1 MCVDDKNEAVIV
13 EPSFHVEPTMED
25 VPKGQVLYLLRIT
38 MSEKLDYD
46 F

>member
-13 EPSFHVEPTMED
+13 EPCVRVGSTIED
-25 VPKGQVLYLLRIT
+25 VVKGQVLNLLRIT
-38 MSEKLDYD
+38 MSETFEYE